1 MSMRIK
7 LCKIWINFIESK
19 RKKNQKEVCIRTIPE
34 IIGSIIT
41 RIILIMTIKMIITM
55 MTSMSMTMIKETM
68 MKVVMVSM
76 EIMNSMDMLILIN
89 NKWMQKLQSTFKA
102 IRINTKR
109 QINFSQISSMVRI
122 ERLKLQMYIKVI
134 NKDKT
139 LNRWPIKTKI
149 YKVKTDIL
157 DKLGPKL
164 VNHHITQGLILI
176 SPSKRITVC
185 NSECQLQARHLK

>member
-1 MSMRIK
+1 MGKMSMRIK

-122 ERLKLQMYIKVI
+122 ERLK
-134 NKDKT
+134 
-139 LNRWPIKTKI
+139 
-149 YKVKTDIL
+149 
-157 DKLGPKL
+157 
-164 VNHHITQGLILI
+164 
-176 SPSKRITVC
+176 
-185 NSECQLQARHLK
+185 

>member
-41 RIILIMTIKMIITM
+41 RIILVMTIKMMIITMIITM
-55 MTSMSMTMIKETM
+55 MTSMSMTMIKETK

-89 NKWMQKLQSTFKA
+89 NKWKQKLQSTFKA

-122 ERLKLQMYIKVI
+122 ERLK
-134 NKDKT
+134 
-139 LNRWPIKTKI
+139 
-149 YKVKTDIL
+149 
-157 DKLGPKL
+157 
-164 VNHHITQGLILI
+164 
-176 SPSKRITVC
+176 
-185 NSECQLQARHLK
+185 

>member
-1 MSMRIK
+1 MRIK

-122 ERLKLQMYIKVI
+122 ERLK
-134 NKDKT
+134 
-139 LNRWPIKTKI
+139 
-149 YKVKTDIL
+149 
-157 DKLGPKL
+157 
-164 VNHHITQGLILI
+164 
-176 SPSKRITVC
+176 
-185 NSECQLQARHLK
+185 

>member
-1 MSMRIK
+1 MGKMSMRIK

-109 QINFSQISSMVRI
+109 QINFSQISSMVKI
-122 ERLKLQMYIKVI
+122 ERLK
-134 NKDKT
+134 
-139 LNRWPIKTKI
+139 
-149 YKVKTDIL
+149 
-157 DKLGPKL
+157 
-164 VNHHITQGLILI
+164 
-176 SPSKRITVC
+176 
-185 NSECQLQARHLK
+185 

>member
-1 MSMRIK
+1 MGKMSMRIK

-34 IIGSIIT
+34 IIGSIII

-109 QINFSQISSMVRI
+109 QMNFSQISSMVRI
-122 ERLKLQMYIKVI
+122 ERFK
-134 NKDKT
+134 
-139 LNRWPIKTKI
+139 
-149 YKVKTDIL
+149 
-157 DKLGPKL
+157 
-164 VNHHITQGLILI
+164 
-176 SPSKRITVC
+176 
-185 NSECQLQARHLK
+185 